1 MGSLA
6 EDPASQKD
14 EITVL
19 VTGFGPFRAQN
30 PVNPSW
36 EIAKALPPF
45 LPDSRFQPFD
55 ASAIASH
62 VPVRILVHP
71 EPVKV
76 AYKSVREIVPTL
88 WEGRK
93 IDFAIHIG
101 MASGRRYYSVERRGH
116 RDGYN
121 MKDVD
126 NKLLDDEERRKAE
139 GENWIWNG
147 MPEELLSSVDVDD
160 VWKRWRA
167 ALPGKDVRV
176 SEDAG
181 RYLCDFIYFSSMAY
195 LTKKE
200 EDRRVVFLHVPVS
213 ADAESVEN
221 GIEITIEL
229 IRAMVQSDRMKK
241 YVAARSS
248 DQLKS
253 GNEQGKEAAVRK

>member
-1 MGSLA
+1 M
-6 EDPASQKD
+6 
-14 EITVL
+14 
-19 VTGFGPFRAQN
+19 
-30 PVNPSW
+30 
-36 EIAKALPPF
+36 
-45 LPDSRFQPFD
+45 
-55 ASAIASH
+55 
-62 VPVRILVHP
+62 PVRILVHP

-76 AYKSVREIVPTL
+76 AYKSVRELVPTL

-101 MASGRRYYSVERRGH
+101 MASGRKFYSVERRGH

-126 NKLLDDEERRKAE
+126 NELLGDAERRRVE
-139 GENWIWNG
+139 GEKWIWHG
-147 MPEELLSSVDVDD
+147 MPEELLSVVDVDD

-167 ALPGKDVRV
+167 ALPVCLVLLLVREMANKVQGKDVRV

-195 LTKKE
+195 LTHKE
-200 EDRRVVFLHVPVS
+200 EERRVVFLHVPVN
-213 ADAESVEN
+213 ADEVAIEN

-241 YVAARSS
+241 YLAAHA
-248 DQLKS
+248 Q
-253 GNEQGKEAAVRK
+253 